1 MRAAQYVRMSTE
13 GQQYSTENQM
23 AAIQEYAHK
32 NSFEIVRTYGDE
44 ARSGLDL
51 KHRPG
56 LSKLLDDVWNEQ
68 ADYSV
73 VLVYDVS
80 RWGRFQDV
88 DESAHYE
95 FLCKSRGIRIHYCAE
110 LFPNDDSQSSVILKT
125 LRRTMAAEYSR
136 DLSEKVF
143 AGMCRLAR
151 KGFKLGGAAGYGLR
165 RLLVDEA
172 GSSKVI
178 LEAGQ
183 RKFLTTQHV
192 KLILGPEEEVRVVR
206 QIYSMYLNENMTVS
220 DITRFLNRKQIPR
233 EVPRPWND
241 IAVHRILSHPK
252 YAGCAVFGRFSTK
265 MRSDKRLLPR
275 DEWIV
280 QSNSFE
286 PIISPE
292 VFEEVQK
299 KRRNAV
305 WLLTNEE
312 VLERVR
318 AFAEANGAVCHD
330 TLTRGKGVP
339 CYDTLIRRFGNMR
352 QVYDLIGMQ
361 FTRVFHLRGGQQKS
375 RIWRMKAGME
385 FEDSLRAAEIPFRRE
400 KFIFT
405 LNACHPLHLQLAWC
419 IGRTHR
425 GDLRWKIHWSRNAH
439 NQPCLAARLTFDNA
453 KILDWF
459 LLMNAPHSQTN
470 FRLSEQAIRG
480 TQSARPSI
488 TALLPIIQQ
497 RCAIRQDAR

>member
-1 MRAAQYVRMSTE
+1 MLLNLPFHY
-13 GQQYSTENQM
+13 Y
-23 AAIQEYAHK
+23 
-32 NSFEIVRTYGDE
+32 
-44 ARSGLDL
+44 
-51 KHRPG
+51 PG
-56 LSKLLDDVWNEQ
+56 
-68 ADYSV
+68 
-73 VLVYDVS
+73 
-80 RWGRFQDV
+80 
-88 DESAHYE
+88 
-95 FLCKSRGIRIHYCAE
+95 
-110 LFPNDDSQSSVILKT
+110 
-125 LRRTMAAEYSR
+125 
-136 DLSEKVF
+136 
-143 AGMCRLAR
+143 
-151 KGFKLGGAAGYGLR
+151 
-165 RLLVDEA
+165 
-172 GSSKVI
+172 
-178 LEAGQ
+178 
-183 RKFLTTQHV
+183 
-192 KLILGPEEEVRVVR
+192 
-206 QIYSMYLNENMTVS
+206 
-220 DITRFLNRKQIPR
+220 
-233 EVPRPWND
+233 
-241 IAVHRILSHPK
+241 
-252 YAGCAVFGRFSTK
+252 
-265 MRSDKRLLPR
+265 
-275 DEWIV
+275 
-280 QSNSFE
+280 FE

-318 AFAEANGAVCHD
+318 AFAEANGAVRHD

-375 RIWRMKAGME
+375 RILRMKAGME
-385 FEDSLRAAEIPFRRE
+385 FEDSLRAAEIPFRRDG
-400 KFIFT
+400 FIFT

-480 TQSARPSI
+480 TQSARPSATAELVDHFEAPCAVWVWRKLEDCATLLGRVGAAIDGVARCAVEVADRVGDEADPRAARGIVHELVNHAVGSGAVRVRGQLENRATPISAAVCGSTVKI
-488 TALLPIIQQ
+488 TCRIKEWGGSGLGSIFSTSELMQYTFGPGAVRVRGQLEDRALSILASKYCDPVEIPGNVEGQPAPVNIAPVIAASEAIKYGLLPSSVAIRAQTVDGA
-497 RCAIRQDAR
+497 RSVDTAVKCCAIKVASLTED